1 MGAKVGN
8 PDRNVVLITGDGSF
22 NMNFNE
28 IITAV
33 NNNIKVITVVMN
45 NKTLGM
51 VRQWQHLLYND
62 RFSGTNMNGN
72 IDYIN
77 LSKSL
82 RACGYSCENIEDFK
96 EAFKQAVS
104 STKPSIIEVKIDTN
118 ELVLPMIPAGGS
130 VEDVIME

>member
-1 MGAKVGN
+1 MGFGYGAAMGAKVGN

-62 RFSGTNMNGN
+62 RFSGTNMEEN

-82 RACGYSCENIEDFK
+82 GACDF
-96 EAFKQAVS
+96 S
-104 STKPSIIEVKIDTN
+104 Y
-118 ELVLPMIPAGGS
+118 
-130 VEDVIME
+130 